1 MKQSFGRRFLFV
13 LWAASLVNAYFFLP
27 NSWKALA
34 AFRAVAGL
42 SNPERRFL
50 QKGDW
55 YRSILALENQVP
67 KNAAIRLV
75 SPAPPWY
82 LAYYLYPRLLKKG
95 SEVLTDEDAVRK
107 RYPGDWVLVYGES
120 PPEMKILQPLTPGVS
135 HA

>member
-1 MKQSFGRRFLFV
+1 MKLSSSRWL
-13 LWAASLVNAYFFLP
+13 LAILCAAGIVNAYFFLP

-55 YRSILALENQVP
+55 YGVILALENQVP
-67 KNAAIRLV
+67 KNAVIRLV
-75 SPAPPWY
+75 SAAPPWY

-95 SEVLTDEDAVRK
+95 SEALSDEDAVRK
-107 RYPGDWVLVYGES
+107 RYPGDWVLVYSET
-120 PPEMKILQPLTPGVS
+120 PPQMKILSPLMPGVPR
-135 HA
+135 A